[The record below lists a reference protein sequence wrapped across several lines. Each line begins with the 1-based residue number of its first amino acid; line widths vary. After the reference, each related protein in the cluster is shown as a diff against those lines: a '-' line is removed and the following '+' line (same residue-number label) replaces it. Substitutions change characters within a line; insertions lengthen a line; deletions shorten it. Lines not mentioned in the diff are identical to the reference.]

1 MPRWA
6 KTKKEERD
14 NRPGLALE
22 KPRLPAPPGRAS
34 VGGGEP
40 VRPVPGASEWDPLAR
55 VRRGVRKPFLAATSR
70 RTEQG
75 ELLRH
80 VRRPRQHR
88 GTLGAV
94 EARRRRGE
102 GRAAACKQPCG
113 RDGGSQHEIV
123 SALRTTAAPDA
134 GRAPAGRRHA
144 RHRRR
149 WNLRA
154 RTTRSRAPWR
164 RAGEPRRSRG
174 AAATRRRRGSAGR
187 PGGAAGQS
195 ERSGAKTTW
204 AGFRGTARRGNI
216 WLQGSARAGRSAT
229 TVPAGSRE
237 GSHVTPGAPRSARVR
252 PLTRRGARDRP
263 RRTRKQVLRQGRHRN
278 DLRRG
283 KAAKSRNARRWRRS
297 DPFERRRERCP
308 MNSMTRS
315 TR

>member
-1 MPRWA
+1 MPQRRR

-102 GRAAACKQPCG
+102 GRAAARKQPCG

-164 RAGEPRRSRG
+164 RAGEPRRSPG

-187 PGGAAGQS
+187 PDGAAGRS
-195 ERSGAKTTW
+195 GTSGAKTTW
-204 AGFRGTARRGNI
+204 RR
-216 WLQGSARAGRSAT
+216 LSSHRAEATSRCRDSREQGEAQRLCQPTGVTSVAGRPVNFA
-229 TVPAGSRE
+229 V
-237 GSHVTPGAPRSARVR
+237 
-252 PLTRRGARDRP
+252 RGAAP
-263 RRTRKQVLRQGRHRN
+263 
-278 DLRRG
+278 
-283 KAAKSRNARRWRRS
+283 
-297 DPFERRRERCP
+297 
-308 MNSMTRS
+308 
-315 TR
+315 